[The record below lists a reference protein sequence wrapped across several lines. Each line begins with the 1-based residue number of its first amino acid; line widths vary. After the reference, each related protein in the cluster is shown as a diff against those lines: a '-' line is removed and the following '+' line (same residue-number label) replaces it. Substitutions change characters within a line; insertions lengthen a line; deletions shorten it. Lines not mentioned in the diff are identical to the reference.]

1 MLACDLGYGSTK
13 IFGHSGGLVIASHVA
28 TDSRSVV
35 HHTAIKSRK
44 PPMEIVTG
52 EGSFYVG
59 LGAHD
64 WGRPVENLDLD
75 RFNGTPE
82 LRALLYG
89 ALSEHSHRPIPE
101 MSEPDLPKG
110 HIRLIVGLP
119 LTLLSGQAE
128 DVRERV
134 AAVKS
139 FLKGAHSWSVNGRAC
154 AITVAEVLI
163 ASQADG
169 TLFDYLLDDQGVMT
183 PAKKREFKSEIGI
196 VNIGM
201 NTVDLLVSEGG
212 AIKQKFTAGDTRG
225 VRRLLQLLNTD
236 DLYSLGELDAQLRAG
251 ALDVSSRLP
260 TWQREILGFIDDQWS
275 RQFRRFARVVCAGGG
290 AILLSDALLKRFGG
304 KVYIP
309 DDPVISTARGLFK
322 YALMRERK

>member
-13 IFGHSGGLVIASHVA
+13 LYGHSGGLVIASHVA

-35 HHTAIKSRK
+35 HNTAVKSRK
-44 PPMEIVTG
+44 PPLEITTSA
-52 EGSFYVG
+52 GSFYVG

-89 ALSEHSHRPIPE
+89 ALSEHSQIQ
-101 MSEPDLPKG
+101 LP

-139 FLKGAHSWSVNGRAC
+139 FLKGEHTWSANGRAC
-154 AITVAEVLI
+154 ATIVDEVLI

-201 NTVDLLVSEGG
+201 NTVDLLVAEGG

-236 DLYSLGELDAQLRAG
+236 GLYSLGELDAQLRVG
-251 ALDVSSRLP
+251 ALDISARLP

-290 AILLSDALLKRFGG
+290 AILLSDTLARRFGG

-322 YALMRERK
+322 YALMRERRK